1 MDVHSKRTQIA
12 VMDEGGHE
20 LFNENVPNDPARIAD
35 MLAGAERGT
44 PVAFEATRGWSWLAE
59 LLEMLGLEPHLAH
72 PAGCQ
77 AIASARLKND
87 RIDARTLA
95 HLLRADLLP
104 EAWMAPREVRE
115 LRALLR
121 HRAGLVVM
129 RTILKN
135 RIRAVLADEGVQPP
149 GSLWTATGRE
159 WLAELDLR
167 PLLREI
173 VDDDV
178 GVIEALEAPIAR
190 IEREIGKRAK
200 PDARVDALQALPGV
214 GRLTGMTLVAEIG
227 DVERFATARKLCAW
241 AGLTPSVRNSDR
253 KVHHGHITKRGPA
266 PCDGFS
272 SRRRTSPN
280 RSRPSRP
287 PTRQSRA
294 DAAPPSPPWRWPTSS
309 WPGAS
314 TSSRRSTPP
323 RQSSRFGSRVR
334 STLLLRRLVAAVSLT
349 EQPGPD

>member
-1 MDVHSKRTQIA
+1 MLYVGMDVHSKRTQIA

-20 LFNENVPNDPARIAD
+20 LFNENVPNDPARIAE

-72 PAGCQ
+72 PAGCR
-77 AIASARLKND
+77 AIASSRLKND

-266 PCDGFS
+266 PVRWVLVEAAHIAKQKPAFAPAYAAIA
-272 SRRRTSPN
+272 RRRGPAIATVAVAHKLLA
-280 RSRPSRP
+280 RSFHILKEVNSSQTIEQVRMPGALDAPS
-287 PTRQSRA
+287 
-294 DAAPPSPPWRWPTSS
+294 APPRDGRIS
-309 WPGAS
+309 
-314 TSSRRSTPP
+314 
-323 RQSSRFGSRVR
+323 
-334 STLLLRRLVAAVSLT
+334 
-349 EQPGPD
+349 D

>member
-1 MDVHSKRTQIA
+1 MLYVGMDVHSKRTQIA

-20 LFNENVPNDPARIAD
+20 LFNENVPNDPARIAE

-266 PCDGFS
+266 PVRWVLVEAAHIAKQKPAFAPAYAAIA
-272 SRRRTSPN
+272 RRRGPAIATVAVAHKLLA
-280 RSRPSRP
+280 RSFHILKEVNSSQTIEQVRKPGALDAPS
-287 PTRQSRA
+287 
-294 DAAPPSPPWRWPTSS
+294 APPRGGRIS
-309 WPGAS
+309 
-314 TSSRRSTPP
+314 
-323 RQSSRFGSRVR
+323 
-334 STLLLRRLVAAVSLT
+334 
-349 EQPGPD
+349 D